1 MTRLIWLRHAPTH
14 ARAMI
19 GWTDHPADLSDHA
32 ALARLATALPVGAV
46 WISSDLSRASATVEA
61 LFAARPA
68 LAGDTR
74 LPPDPRL
81 REINFGLW
89 EGRSHAEVEATE
101 PARLR
106 AFWQQAGPVRAP
118 GGESWDDLCAR
129 VAAATDAL
137 LATGPGQ
144 TVVIVAHFGPIL
156 AALQRALGVDV
167 QTVFAHQIEPLSLTE
182 TTRAGGRWQVGRINY
197 RP

>member
-19 GWTDHPADLSDHA
+19 GWTDRPADLSDRA
-32 ALARLATALPVGAV
+32 TLARLAAALPEGAV
-46 WISSDLSRASATVEA
+46 WVSSDLSRATATAEA
-61 LFAARPA
+61 LLTAHPA
-68 LAGDTR
+68 LASAAR

-81 REINFGLW
+81 REINFGAW
-89 EGRSHAEVEATE
+89 EGCRHAEAEVRE
-101 PARLR
+101 PALLR
-106 AFWQQAGPVRAP
+106 AFWEQAGPVRAP
-118 GGESWDDLCAR
+118 GGESWDDLSAR

-167 QTVFAHQIEPLSLTE
+167 QTVFAHHIESLSLTE
-182 TTRAGGRWQVGRINY
+182 TAWADGRWQVGRINHC
-197 RP
+197 P